1 MYRAI
6 IKRAWYDIH
15 GRKYVN
21 MEFEGTTKQV
31 KVPFRYN
38 RVMCRVSGF
47 TPIQDMPEGLEVDC
61 DIEIKHWDGES
72 YWVLRA
78 IETRTKA
85 RSENDSTV

>member
-6 IKRAWYDIH
+6 IRRAWYDIQ

-21 MEFEGTTKQV
+21 LEFEGTTKQV

-38 RVMCRVSGF
+38 RVMCRVNGL

-61 DIEIKHWDGES
+61 DIEIKRWDGES
-72 YWVLRA
+72 YWVLRT
-78 IETRTKA
+78 IETRSKV
-85 RSENDSTV
+85 RSMNDSTV

>member
-6 IKRAWYDIH
+6 IKRSWYDIQ

-21 MEFEGTTKQV
+21 LEFEGTTKQV

-38 RVMCRVSGF
+38 RVMCRVSGL

-61 DIEIKHWDGES
+61 DIEIKRWDGES
-72 YWVLRA
+72 YWVLRT
-78 IETRTKA
+78 IETRSKV
-85 RSENDSTV
+85 RSMNDSTV